1 MGGSSKTTV
10 GHKYHMGQHQVLVH
24 GPIDNI
30 SRLMVGDR
38 VAWRGRTRGGTIS
51 ISADSLFGGDDG
63 EGGVSGNVDILMG
76 GPTQARNGYLQS
88 VIDSKIPAF
97 RGVVSAILRQVYVGN
112 SPYLKNWNWR
122 GTRTDVT
129 TEGDVQWFQPLAAI
143 PRPGDFDQPQAIY
156 IALDASGSM
165 DRPGGTSRLEQFAN
179 GMTRWENALE
189 SVTRTL
195 DYIGTSLTAY
205 RVDVMVVVWAN
216 TRQSIMRRS
225 ATPAGINDIKG
236 WLLSRSVGGGTDFRQ
251 AVNDAPSFFSGA
263 PDDARKSLFFITDG
277 LPEVTGMSPAQNAQ
291 SAGSTV
297 HGGDIDVYGI
307 NVDLDDTQYTAMV
320 SNTPNYGVP
329 VITGGNPE
337 HMVKILMDI
346 LDAQIDANPAH
357 IVRESLTN
365 PVWGLGH
372 PEIDIDDD
380 SFMAAAQTLADEGMG
395 MSLLWDGQKPVEE
408 FIDDIMQ
415 HIDTTLYI
423 GNDGRFVLRLIR
435 DDYDIAQLPVF
446 DRSNVVSVDRAARTP
461 TSELVNSVTVVYW
474 DAHTGNNASLTVSDP
489 AMVQMQGRLISTT
502 VQYPGFTHESIASRV
517 AARDLR
523 ALSSS
528 MFSCDLVVNRDAQ
541 SLRPGDPFILH
552 RPDVGANQLVM
563 RVAQINYGNGRANE
577 IRMTVTQDAFA
588 LPSGSPL
595 ARSPDT
601 QWRDP
606 RVPPAPSPAS
616 TAFELPYYFLV
627 QQQGHAVVDAALQVD
642 PLAGWLGVAA
652 ARPSSNAI
660 SARVAIDVGTG
671 FDDTVLRVFCP
682 MAVLDEPLGR
692 LDTEFA
698 FTGGVDL
705 DLLTLG
711 TVCQIGNELCAITA
725 IDLEQRTGTLT
736 RAVLDSVPDEH
747 EQGATI
753 LFWGDLVGVDE
764 QEFVETDEL
773 DVRVMP
779 ITGSGQLDLTAAPSL
794 PVVMD
799 SRAVRPYPPG
809 NIRLNGE
816 YFPSSITGEI
826 TVEWSTRNRQ
836 QQTGGELI
844 GFAGG
849 DVTPED
855 GTTYV
860 VTVRNRITQA
870 LVHEDQDAQSPHV
883 ITVGELVDG
892 NAAPELDV
900 FISARRDGHDS
911 FFAQHVP
918 VEWDYFTFEVF
929 TESGNFVVP
938 EGVTEVDVLVVA
950 GGGGGAATTFGAS
963 NIVGRGGGGSGG
975 VVVATAVNVTSGAS
989 IPVTVGDGG
998 GGGVADNPQTD
1009 SLNRARSGKNSSFG
1023 DLVQALGGGA
1033 GGPALDAEGSDA
1045 ADGGSGGGAGFRDA
1059 APGIGAPGQGH
1070 RGGRRVSGGTLNAG
1084 LGGGGASEPGE
1095 DYSGIGPNNGT
1106 RGGDGIAL
1114 ASIGFYGA
1122 TEVGAPDEVGGGGAG
1137 GAYTGGAPGDGG
1149 IGGGGI
1155 GGEPNYSPGGDGAPN
1170 TGGGG
1175 GGSGGGSGTQSS
1187 EGKKGG
1193 NGGSGIV
1200 IVRYRTPE

>member
-205 RVDVMVVVWAN
+205 RVDIMVVVFN
-216 TRQSIMRRS
+216 SSRQSIMRRS
-225 ATPAGINDIKG
+225 VTPTGINDIKN
-236 WLLSRSVGGGTDFRQ
+236 WLLSRSVGTGTDFRQ
-251 AVNDAPSFFSGA
+251 AVNDAPGFFSAAEEGV
-263 PDDARKSLFFITDG
+263 RKSLFLITDG
-277 LPEVTGMSPAQNAQ
+277 APSVTGMAPAQNAQ
-291 SAGSTV
+291 LAGNTV
-297 HGGDIDVYGI
+297 HGQGIDVYGI

-357 IVRESLTN
+357 IIRESLTN

-372 PEIDIDDD
+372 PEFDIDDD

-415 HIDTTLYI
+415 HIDAALYI

-652 ARPSSNAI
+652 VRPSSNAI
-660 SARVAIDVGTG
+660 SARVAIDVGIG
-671 FDDTVLRVFCP
+671 FDDSVLLDFCP

-692 LDTEFA
+692 MDTEFV

-711 TVCQIGNELCAITA
+711 TVCQIGDELCAITG

-736 RAVLDSVPDEH
+736 RAVLDSVPGEH
-747 EQGATI
+747 SPGTTI
-753 LFWGDLVGVDE
+753 LFWGELVGVAE

-779 ITGSGQLDLTAAPSL
+779 ITGGGQLDLSAAPSL
-794 PVVMD
+794 PVTMA
-799 SRAVRPYPPG
+799 SRAIRPYPPG
-809 NIRLNGE
+809 NVTINDE
-816 YFPSSITGEI
+816 YKLEELDVHSGATIKFA
-826 TVEWSTRNRQ
+826 TRNRVL
-836 QQTGGELI
+836 QTAPSLI
-844 GFAGG
+844 GFSDG
-849 DVTPED
+849 DVTPEP
-855 GTTYV
+855 GTEY
-860 VTVRNRITQA
+860 RA
-870 LVHEDQDAQSPHV
+870 ECWDANTKTLIATFVAPSSPIDIPPWTFDTV
-883 ITVGELVDG
+883 ITGEIRLYSIRDG
-892 NAAPELDV
+892 YDSWQPQRMVFSVTAAPEHPVLLDATSTQ
-900 FISARRDGHDS
+900 FSQDGTFS
-911 FFAQHVP
+911 VQHTTGTS
-918 VEWDYFTFEVF
+918 DNRYM
-929 TESGNFVVP
+929 
-938 EGVTEVDVLVVA
+938 VVA
-950 GGGGGAATTFGAS
+950 ISFPSTPSESLGVDYAGKPLELLFSDTEGNRSLEVWGLL
-963 NIVGRGGGGSGG
+963 NPPSGTAD
-975 VVVATAVNVTSGAS
+975 VVVA
-989 IPVTVGDGG
+989 
-998 GGGVADNPQTD
+998 
-1009 SLNRARSGKNSSFG
+1009 L
-1023 DLVQALGGGA
+1023 
-1033 GGPALDAEGSDA
+1033 
-1045 ADGGSGGGAGFRDA
+1045 
-1059 APGIGAPGQGH
+1059 PGIGSVGATVRTFSNVSQSSPIRESANGKAATGTSINREVLSAEMDLVIDALCLRNPDTQMASIMPADGQIETS
-1070 RGGRRVSGGTLNAG
+1070 RFNAG
-1084 LGGGGASEPGE
+1084 DSNAVVNATSIKETIATGFVSMSWTWNQNDNHVYWVASLIPA
-1095 DYSGIGPNNGT
+1095 D
-1106 RGGDGIAL
+1106 
-1114 ASIGFYGA
+1114 
-1122 TEVGAPDEVGGGGAG
+1122 
-1137 GAYTGGAPGDGG
+1137 
-1149 IGGGGI
+1149 
-1155 GGEPNYSPGGDGAPN
+1155 
-1170 TGGGG
+1170 
-1175 GGSGGGSGTQSS
+1175 
-1187 EGKKGG
+1187 
-1193 NGGSGIV
+1193 
-1200 IVRYRTPE
+1200 